1 MMTMEET
8 EKVKFIRAGLIEQER
23 LKLKTAQ
30 GKRVIP
36 VFLDILDNL
45 NDIEYVFLSGT
56 AFFFRFSKIFYLF
69 SATLAHAIEN
79 PIPGIEDDDLAEIKL
94 DEPTIEKLKQV
105 TTDAIMKVKVETK
118 AQRLADAHGAI
129 GWKTVKGTFFK
140 NEVLIWI

>member
-23 LKLKTAQ
+23 IKLKTAQ

-36 VFLDILDNL
+36 VLLDVLDNL
-45 NDIEYVFLSGT
+45 NDIEYVFSFRYS
-56 AFFFRFSKIFYLF
+56 FFFRFLIFYLF
-69 SATLAHAIEN
+69 SATLAHAQDN

-94 DEPTIEKLKQV
+94 DEPTIEKLKEV
-105 TTDAIMKVKVETK
+105 TTDAILKIKVETK

-140 NEVLIWI
+140 

>member
-56 AFFFRFSKIFYLF
+56 AFFFRFLILYLF

-79 PIPGIEDDDLAEIKL
+79 PIPGIEEDDLAEIKL
-94 DEPTIEKLKQV
+94 DEPTIEKLREV
-105 TTDAIMKVKVETK
+105 TTDAILKVKVETK

-129 GWKTVKGTFFK
+129 GWKTVKGTFCL
-140 NEVLIWI
+140 NENLFGN

>member
-45 NDIEYVFLSGT
+45 NDIEYVFL
-56 AFFFRFSKIFYLF
+56 FRYSFLF
-69 SATLAHAIEN
+69 
-79 PIPGIEDDDLAEIKL
+79 
-94 DEPTIEKLKQV
+94 QV
-105 TTDAIMKVKVETK
+105 FNI
-118 AQRLADAHGAI
+118 LP
-129 GWKTVKGTFFK
+129 F
-140 NEVLIWI
+140 